1 MPLRYFKKTK
11 IYFILAISL
20 GLLFS
25 FLPSLCFTKMMRQND
40 CPGCCKKQ
48 AVVSVS
54 QVNEPA
60 CCQMDSAPAS
70 SSPVAVSSHFSA
82 SQEFQASPN
91 SLVLP
96 VVSSNSLP
104 KEILS
109 KASPPSPPLF
119 LSFVSFLC

>member
-1 MPLRYFKKTK
+1 MPLRCFKKIK
-11 IYFILAISL
+11 IYFTLAISL
-20 GLLFS
+20 GLFFS
-25 FLPSLCFTKMMRQND
+25 FLPSLCFTKMMGQND

-48 AVVSVS
+48 EVVFVG
-54 QVNEPA
+54 QVNAPA

-82 SQEFQASPN
+82 LQELQANFTP
-91 SLVLP
+91 LVLP
-96 VVSSNSLP
+96 VVYSNSLP

-109 KASPPSPPLF
+109 KTSPPSPPLF